1 MTDRQDIPS
10 RISRRLPL
18 GSFALV
24 LLGGL
29 TLLLAS
35 CTSSSPTSP
44 TTTSAP
50 PASTGTAPV
59 GATGT
64 TLRLGVTGLTT
75 LDPAEVTP
83 TVQST
88 MIAADLLFD
97 GLTAIDAE
105 TTLPVPSLAKAV
117 TPNADLT
124 VWTFPLRDATF
135 SDGTPV
141 TAADVKF
148 SLERIASKGI
158 VSLAGSRLEVIAGYQ
173 ELVDGAPE
181 LAGVKALDAKTVEI
195 TTRFPYAP
203 LPSLLGSPVYGVV
216 PKAAVETLKA
226 DFATRPVGSGPFSF
240 VSMTDDL
247 VRMKKAP
254 NAKAK
259 LDGVDMVR
267 FADRAAPL
275 QALKDGKVDWA
286 PVADGTSEDAL
297 REVGTVVP
305 GAHSADSFFGFNLA
319 SPVVGASKNMFRKAV
334 VKSIDRNRIATSILN
349 SSAPLNGVIPPGV
362 AGHTQDP
369 CGDTCSFDP
378 GSAKKL
384 VTETFP
390 DGNVPTVEVSSYS
403 DVRNEPQTVAQTKAA
418 EQIVEDLRTAGIPA
432 VSVVKP
438 LEEYRAYAAS
448 NPDRQLFSYGW
459 VGISPDADLYIAPL
473 FLSTSVDN
481 TTGFKVGAI
490 DEAIAKARATAD
502 PKARA
507 DQYTEIEKQIMQF
520 VPILPLANLDS
531 TVVLKKTVGDYKSRL
546 DGTFD
551 SERVTL
557 T

>member
-1 MTDRQDIPS
+1 VQERQDFPS
-10 RISRRLPL
+10 RTTRRPPL
-18 GSFALV
+18 GAVVLV
-24 LLGGL
+24 LLGCL
-29 TLLLAS
+29 SLLAA
-35 CTSSSPTSP
+35 CTSSGPSAPA
-44 TTTSAP
+44 TTTAAP
-50 PASTGTAPV
+50 VGTGTAP
-59 GATGT
+59 APAPGT
-64 TLRLGVTGLTT
+64 TLRLGVTGLST

-105 TTLPVPSLAKAV
+105 TSLPVPSLAKSV
-117 TPNADLT
+117 TPNEDLT
-124 VWTFPLRDATF
+124 IWTFPLRDATF

-141 TAADVKF
+141 TATDVKF

-158 VSLAGSRLEVIAGYQ
+158 VSLAASRLDVIAGYQ

-181 LAGVKALDAKTVEI
+181 LSGVKAVDAKTVQI
-195 TTRFPYAP
+195 TTKVPYAP

-216 PKAAVETLKA
+216 PKAAVDALKA
-226 DFATRPVGSGPFSF
+226 DFGTKPVGSGPFAF

-247 VRMKKAP
+247 VRLKKAP
-254 NAKAK
+254 GAKAK
-259 LDGVDMVR
+259 LDGIDMVR
-267 FADRAAPL
+267 FTERAAPL

-286 PVADGTSEDAL
+286 PVADGTSEDSL
-297 REVGTVVP
+297 REVGNVVP

-334 VKSIDRNRIATSILN
+334 VKAIDRNRIATTILN
-349 SSAPLNGVIPPGV
+349 SAAPLNGVIPPGV

-369 CGDTCSFDP
+369 CGDACSYDP
-378 GSAKKL
+378 GSAKQL
-384 VTETFP
+384 VAETFP
-390 DGNVPTVEVSSYS
+390 DGNVPTVEVDSYADS
-403 DVRNEPQTVAQTKAA
+403 RNEPQTVAQTKAA

-432 VSVVKP
+432 ASVVKP
-438 LEEYRAYAAS
+438 LEEYRTYAAS
-448 NPDRQLFSYGW
+448 SPERQLFSYGW
-459 VGISPDADLYIAPL
+459 VGLSPDADLYIAPL

-507 DQYTEIEKQIMQF
+507 DQYAEIEKQIMQF

-531 TVVLKKTVGDYKSRL
+531 TVVLKKTVSDYKSRL